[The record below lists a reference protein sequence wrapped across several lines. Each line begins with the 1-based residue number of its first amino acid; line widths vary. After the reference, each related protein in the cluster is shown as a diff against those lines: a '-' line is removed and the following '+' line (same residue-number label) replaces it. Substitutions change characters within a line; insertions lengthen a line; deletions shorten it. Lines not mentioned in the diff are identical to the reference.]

1 MKGGFVVDA
10 GALRAERPPVLLLGG
25 LDLLRPL
32 GYAGI
37 PAIVATPETRD
48 PALDSRY
55 CRGRLRLPPLHRR
68 EAAIG
73 TLLGAGLRL
82 RSALGRRVPL
92 YYGTDDHLSLISDAR
107 ETLEQFYL
115 FLVNPPE
122 VSRAL
127 LDKAR
132 FQALAR
138 ERGLPVPRALAWEE
152 LGHAA
157 GAVLVKPRQ
166 KTDWEDSAIRLRL
179 LDGAGKA
186 RIFPSGRAVLA
197 HPLAMRLREQLSF
210 QEYVAGDDR
219 QLYSYHGFGGE
230 DGAPLAWFVGRK
242 LRTFPALTGMSS
254 CLELAH
260 DGEVAALGREVAAR
274 LALRGPYKIDFKR
287 CAASGQLRLLE
298 VNARFNLWHHVG
310 AVSGVNLPRIA
321 YDYLVHGTRPARAPA
336 YAVGR
341 RWLCARLDLRAY
353 RALAARGELSF
364 PAWLASLAGAPLVYD
379 IFSWSD
385 PLPWLR
391 LRARRAPAR
400 LRRELRALGARLQQ
414 WLSTAS

>member
-1 MKGGFVVDA
+1 MKGGFVIDA
-10 GALRAERPPVLLLGG
+10 GVLRPERPPVLLLGG

-32 GYAGI
+32 GAAGI
-37 PAIVATPETRD
+37 PAIVATPDALD

-82 RSALGRRVPL
+82 RSALGCRVPL

-107 ETLEQFYL
+107 ETLEQFFL

-127 LDKAR
+127 LSKER
-132 FQALAR
+132 FAALAR
-138 ERGLPVPRALAWEE
+138 EHRLPVPRTLQWEE
-152 LGHAA
+152 LGSVR
-157 GAVLVKPRQ
+157 GPVLVKPRH
-166 KTDWEDSAIRLRL
+166 KAGWEDSAIRLRL
-179 LDGAGKA
+179 FDGAGKA
-186 RIFPSGRAVLA
+186 RVFPSSRAVLA

-219 QLYSYHGFGGE
+219 HLYSYHGFGSE

-254 CLELAH
+254 YLELAH

-274 LALRGPYKIDFKR
+274 LALRGERPAPPPR
-287 CAASGQLRLLE
+287 GERALQPLASPRGGERRQPAAHRLRLPG
-298 VNARFNLWHHVG
+298 ARHAPG
-310 AVSGVNLPRIA
+310 
-321 YDYLVHGTRPARAPA
+321 ARA
-336 YAVGR
+336 R
-341 RWLCARLDLRAY
+341 LCAPTSRAC
-353 RALAARGELSF
+353 AC
-364 PAWLASLAGAPLVYD
+364 ASTATCTRRRCSRSTA
-379 IFSWSD
+379 
-385 PLPWLR
+385 
-391 LRARRAPAR
+391 ARRASYQPRVKCACAPTGSTTSIPVRWTAR
-400 LRRELRALGARLQQ
+400 ASAARASPSARCSTTRR
-414 WLSTAS
+414 